1 MIQTF
6 SKFNRVF
13 ALAGTLFLFSGCAGR
28 IEPWKFNDVYSI
40 DAQILNTRQWSK
52 AAAREMNDLSP
63 IMKKELR
70 RYLDK
75 DLRIYERLD
84 PNFSLMKSSLQELD
98 SLTKDLIKSVRK
110 MRRKKRVGLDSIS
123 MNSEM
128 TYRKLFRTKSIGIQK
143 AQRSYGDGKNG
154 IEKGFKKVRKRI
166 IFIEEQTLPWKYE
179 VYNLKY
185 KRSLLDPHLDYF
197 NKLLNQ
203 SLFRDTGSA
212 YSKRVQDNSRIL
224 EEFRVEMDNYEEFLS
239 MVNVIGR
246 KEVGGHVSLRSMDQE
261 KMKYEK
267 KYLNGKER
275 YLVIL
280 KEIRKITESI

>member
-28 IEPWKFNDVYSI
+28 IKPWKFNDVYSI

-52 AAAREMNDLSP
+52 AAARDMNDLSP

-110 MRRKKRVGLDSIS
+110 MK
-123 MNSEM
+123 
-128 TYRKLFRTKSIGIQK
+128 
-143 AQRSYGDGKNG
+143 
-154 IEKGFKKVRKRI
+154 RKRRALN
-166 IFIEEQTLPWKYE
+166 TLQ
-179 VYNLKY
+179 V
-185 KRSLLDPHLDYF
+185 
-197 NKLLNQ
+197 
-203 SLFRDTGSA
+203 
-212 YSKRVQDNSRIL
+212 
-224 EEFRVEMDNYEEFLS
+224 
-239 MVNVIGR
+239 
-246 KEVGGHVSLRSMDQE
+246 
-261 KMKYEK
+261 
-267 KYLNGKER
+267 
-275 YLVIL
+275 
-280 KEIRKITESI
+280 

>member
-28 IEPWKFNDVYSI
+28 IKPWKFNDVYSI

-52 AAAREMNDLSP
+52 AAARDMNDLSP

-110 MRRKKRVGLDSIS
+110 MKRKKRAGLDSIS

-128 TYRKLFRTKSIGIQK
+128 TYRKLFSAKSIRPEK
-143 AQRSYGDGKNG
+143 AQARYKDGKKG
-154 IEKGFKKVRKRI
+154 IEIGFKKVRKRI

-239 MVNVIGR
+239 MVKVIGR

>member
-1 MIQTF
+1 
-6 SKFNRVF
+6 
-13 ALAGTLFLFSGCAGR
+13 
-28 IEPWKFNDVYSI
+28 
-40 DAQILNTRQWSK
+40 
-52 AAAREMNDLSP
+52 
-63 IMKKELR
+63 
-70 RYLDK
+70 
-75 DLRIYERLD
+75 
-84 PNFSLMKSSLQELD
+84 
-98 SLTKDLIKSVRK
+98 
-110 MRRKKRVGLDSIS
+110 
-123 MNSEM
+123 M

-143 AQRSYGDGKNG
+143 AQRSYEDGKNG